1 MAEEDDIETD
11 PLAPYQKEKVIWSE
25 HMAEARPFL
34 MPDDENEGEVV
45 EILPPEKENRKIMW
59 ADEIHICE
67 MPNRRQLGMITDEE
81 DDEDDNSYEIEIVED
96 DGDADFYLE
105 IVDGEIF
112 YVFET
117 EDDSDEDMD
126 DGSLSDT
133 GSVIEEPRPTLSL
146 PTSQMM
152 ALPLGDD
159 DRDAVH
165 QTESSA
171 MVIDDVPLHLVELE
185 EEVVNMEDDKVVESM
200 PQQEQGDDEVA
211 RPDAEETDARKAM
224 DATIPVEEIP
234 SPVDFMSPLTT
245 PEQEPKAKMAPGP
258 SERVALMIPSS
269 PQAPAPVSLKAPP
282 KSPTS
287 PGRSILKAC
296 PPSPQ
301 RRPRENKEKKA
312 KGIRK
317 TYVRADTFDGEH
329 QVFTWTKPDWVQEN
343 KLKQTDRGQDVRQG
357 VNLASPITF
366 PKQGKRYHEQNDHH
380 AKDVY
385 EDENGNVI
393 DKEELIRR
401 IQAGEEGVM
410 AFVPRPTYG
419 GKYQR
424 KLRFSEKGQQIRSGV
439 NLEKPITKA
448 TVDRKRDD
456 INLLAQPK
464 DVLKKHVQVEKKEYG
479 WQKPEWAKKAPN
491 KLMHSPSKARKHY
504 TWDAPEW
511 TKPNLKGSG
520 RGDAMKKLGKL
531 EKPITHIA
539 EHVRRHSGTKTGL
552 PIDTDQE
559 SEEMTLTEIED

>member
-1 MAEEDDIETD
+1 MTEVDGIETD
-11 PLAPYQKEKVIWSE
+11 PLAPYQKEKVIWRE
-25 HMAEARPFL
+25 HIADARPFL
-34 MPDDENEGEVV
+34 MPDEENEGAVV

-67 MPNRRQLGMITDEE
+67 MPNRRQLGLITDEE
-81 DDEDDNSYEIEIVED
+81 DDEDDSSYEIEIVED

-117 EDDSDEDMD
+117 EDDSDEDMED
-126 DGSLSDT
+126 ASVSDIGS
-133 GSVIEEPRPTLSL
+133 IANEPRPSRSL
-146 PTSQMM
+146 PAEQMM
-152 ALPLGDD
+152 APPLCDD
-159 DRDAVH
+159 DGDGMTY
-165 QTESSA
+165 QTETNVSNMA
-171 MVIDDVPLHLVELE
+171 LEDPPVHFVEPEQEHADTVEL
-185 EEVVNMEDDKVVESM
+185 MS
-200 PQQEQGDDEVA
+200 QQEQSGDESVSADEEVA
-211 RPDAEETDARKAM
+211 DGQGPRGEG
-224 DATIPVEEIP
+224 IPLQIG
-234 SPVDFMSPLTT
+234 FTTPLST
-245 PEQEPKAKMAPGP
+245 PEQEPKAKMVPGP
-258 SERVALMIPSS
+258 LERSTLMIPSS
-269 PQAPAPVSLKAPP
+269 PQPPTSSRGPP

-287 PGRSILKAC
+287 PTRSILKAC

-301 RRPRENKEKKA
+301 RKPRENKDKKS

-366 PKQGKRYHEQNDHH
+366 PKQGKRYNEQNDHH

-385 EDENGNVI
+385 GDEGGNVI

-464 DVLKKHVQVEKKEYG
+464 DVLKKHVEVERKEYG
-479 WQKPEWAKKAPN
+479 WQKPEWAKKAPS
-491 KLMHSPSKARKHY
+491 KLIHSPSKGKKQY
-504 TWDAPEW
+504 TWDTPEW
-511 TKPNLKGSG
+511 AKPNLKGSG

-539 EHVRRHSGTKTGL
+539 EHVRCHSKN
-552 PIDTDQE
+552 DETDE
-559 SEEMTLTEIED
+559 SEEIIVTEVDD